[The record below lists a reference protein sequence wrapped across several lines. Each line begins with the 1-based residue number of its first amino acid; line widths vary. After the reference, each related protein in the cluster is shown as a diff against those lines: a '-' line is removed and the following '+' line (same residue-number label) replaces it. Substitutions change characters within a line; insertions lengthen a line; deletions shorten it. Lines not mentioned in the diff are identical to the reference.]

1 MSMLMVLMAIEAI
14 EDDKEREYI
23 GDLFNSEAKY
33 VMNIARSILHNESD
47 AEDAASET
55 FLRVIRYRNSF
66 LWRKWDEIIGLLVKC
81 TRCVC
86 IDMQRKQ
93 SRRNHIP
100 LEQDEDTCTFGIP
113 IEDVSD
119 GSDNLKEL
127 LRDETIEEVRKAM
140 KQLGSPDRE
149 IMEMRYY
156 HELQTDVIAGLVGM
170 NPSTVRSRIQRSKE
184 KLREQLRRYY
194 CEQY

>member
-1 MSMLMVLMAIEAI
+1 M
-14 EDDKEREYI
+14 K
-23 GDLFNSEAKY
+23 KQ
-33 VMNIARSILHNESD
+33 
-47 AEDAASET
+47 
-55 FLRVIRYRNSF
+55 
-66 LWRKWDEIIGLLVKC
+66 
-81 TRCVC
+81 

-100 LEQDEDTCTFGIP
+100 LEQDEDTCTYGIP